1 MTKFLTLLVLASI
14 LLIESGC
21 SSESSELEKVCYDTR
36 GVATENNIPSMDK
49 DSAIVRFAR
58 ILSRAVSERQDV
70 RSFLKNEAGRRF
82 DANTDIL
89 YGEAK
94 EKTVGTA
101 SFREILTAYSSSAEM
116 SVIERSVP
124 RLNIFIPEIPLFD
137 VTIDNMDCSDTEIP
151 VVVEGEKGMSL
162 YVNGNLD
169 LCIPKGE
176 LPDFHTIV
184 INENNRIEVNT
195 NSDNTYRGYKT
206 RAYNIGSERNTRSI
220 ECSMSQLSMP
230 DLRAYY
236 IFQGNNGG
244 KDSKALQRDYIYYGL
259 TPEKSDR
266 GTLNQAVSEYIAFIE
281 VDPNSYFTMSDQIG
295 DELYNDPHIVKGSV
309 SRKKQDFTEEELIN
323 EMWSTGTY
331 SFRFE
336 VSTLSSSR
344 PTVSIINLRPDQ
356 LWDFNYNRE
365 YQHSTLFRH
374 SKYTYTIDPK
384 KFTRKRVE
392 LGQYDISFG
401 KWDLSQEAL
410 EKYVTI
416 SEVDK
421 SKEYEKTVTYDMTT
435 LNSSKVSGGIKFGL
449 GTDISGNASTEY
461 NASTT
466 KRTTKTFTMRRSE
479 EDDELGTIKVYFYDP
494 VVVGTHRYS
503 DKPRDFTYCLKTYN
517 TGIISFALLAK

>member
-1 MTKFLTLLVLASI
+1 MI
-14 LLIESGC
+14 
-21 SSESSELEKVCYDTR
+21 
-36 GVATENNIPSMDK
+36 
-49 DSAIVRFAR
+49 
-58 ILSRAVSERQDV
+58 
-70 RSFLKNEAGRRF
+70 
-82 DANTDIL
+82 
-89 YGEAK
+89 
-94 EKTVGTA
+94 GTA
-101 SFREILTAYSSSAEM
+101 SFREILSAYSSSAEI

-137 VTIDNMDCSDTEIP
+137 VNIDNMDCSETEIP
-151 VVVEGEKGMSL
+151 VVVENESGMTL
-162 YVNGNLD
+162 YVNGTLD
-169 LCIPKGE
+169 ICIPKGE

-184 INENNRIEVNT
+184 VNENNRIEVST
-195 NSDNTYRGYKT
+195 DSDNTYCGYKT
-206 RAYNIGSERNTRSI
+206 KAYNIDSGRNTRSI
-220 ECSMSQLSMP
+220 ECNMSQLGKPS
-230 DLRAYY
+230 LAAYVL
-236 IFQGNNGG
+236 FHGNNGG

-266 GTLNQAVSEYIAFIE
+266 GTLNQAVAEYIAFIE
-281 VDPNSYFTMSDQIG
+281 VDPNSYFTISDQIG

-365 YQHSTLFRH
+365 YRHSTLFRH

-410 EKYVTI
+410 ERYVTI

-449 GTDISGNASTEY
+449 GTDISGNADTEY
-461 NASTT
+461 NTSTT
-466 KRTTKTFTMRRSE
+466 K
-479 EDDELGTIKVYFYDP
+479 
-494 VVVGTHRYS
+494 
-503 DKPRDFTYCLKTYN
+503 KPPRH
-517 TGIISFALLAK
+517 SR